1 MGSAGALWIMQSL
14 RKPAWNIT
22 AGPITGPTA
31 SASFLGRK
39 GVALSQGAKVLAA
52 NSENPKSAWV

>member
-1 MGSAGALWIMQSL
+1 MQSVH
-14 RKPAWNIT
+14 KPTWNIT

-31 SASFLGRK
+31 GGSFLGRQ

-52 NSENPKSAWV
+52 NAENPKTAWV